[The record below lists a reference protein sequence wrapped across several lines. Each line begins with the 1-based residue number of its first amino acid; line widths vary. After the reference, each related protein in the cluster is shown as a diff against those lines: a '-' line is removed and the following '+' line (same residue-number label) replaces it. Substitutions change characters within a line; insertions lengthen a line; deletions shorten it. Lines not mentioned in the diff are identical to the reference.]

1 MKSARIYKRVS
12 TKEQEEYGFS
22 LPDQD
27 RRLSEY
33 CVRNGIKILGVY
45 QDDCSGKN
53 FERPGFQDLLKDN
66 KQSPAEYILFTKWSR
81 FSRNTADSYQ
91 MINSLSNH
99 GTLVQAIDEPIDLSV
114 PQNYLLLAFHLTMPD
129 VDNKIRSKSTKDG
142 MVESLLQGRYCSAAP
157 VGYINM
163 RDRSGKPIIVPDA
176 ERSYFIYKAFEMMA
190 TGYHSQAEVLQV
202 LNKEGAGI
210 TKTRLSLILQNPLYC
225 GQVHVPAHNGQQA
238 SYVPGIH
245 EPIIDEETFAAVQ
258 DVLKGKRRV
267 VGRKRAVREEYLLKG
282 YLYCNNDHKMTGSC
296 SHGRNDKY
304 HYYHCWN
311 HLHCTRLPT
320 EFVNEAAKSMLMDLQ
335 VSEANKQE
343 LKIIYEAASGPDLS
357 KINKLQREI
366 EKCESRM
373 KVLQFNLMDQHI
385 SGPEFR
391 EMKEELQAE
400 LFRLRNELSRT
411 SDTDAEFTDETGN
424 AITILSN
431 IGEFFN
437 QASVDDKRALISYLC
452 NGITESGSILAPKL
466 WMEKN
471 KCRTAY
477 WNPAVSL
484 LCNTGLGSMS
494 YETLGKRTITT
505 SVPYGD
511 PDGTLLRTD
520 FQSLSNLRLGIKQ
533 LSQLNKLLRA

>member
-1 MKSARIYKRVS
+1 MKTARLYKRVS

-33 CVRNGIKILGVY
+33 CVKNQIKILGVY

-53 FERPGFQDLLKDN
+53 FDRPGFQDLLKEN
-66 KQSPAEYILFTKWSR
+66 KGHPAEYILFTKWSR

-91 MINSLSNH
+91 MINTLGDH

-142 MVESLLQGRYCSAAP
+142 MVESLLQGRYCSSAP
-157 VGYINM
+157 IGYINM
-163 RDRSGKPIIVPDA
+163 RDEGDKPIIVPDA
-176 ERSYFIYKAFEMMA
+176 ERSYFIYKAFDLMA
-190 TGYHSQAEVLQV
+190 TGGYSQNEVREV
-202 LNKEGAGI
+202 LNKEGAKI
-210 TKTRLSLILQNPLYC
+210 TKTRLSVILQNPIYS

-238 SYVPGIH
+238 KYVKGIH
-245 EPIIDEETFAAVQ
+245 EPLVDEETFAMVQ
-258 DVLKGKRRV
+258 DVLKGKNRIK
-267 VGRKRAVREEYLLKG
+267 GRKRKVQDEYLLKG
-282 YLYCNNDHKMTGSC
+282 FLYCSNDHKMTGSC

-320 EFVNEAAKSMLMDLQ
+320 EFVNEAAKTLLMELEVIETNKRDL
-335 VSEANKQE
+335 K
-343 LKIIYEAASGPDLS
+343 LIYDVVGTDLA
-357 KINKLQREI
+357 KINNLQREI

-373 KVLQFNLMDQHI
+373 KVLQVNLMDQHI

-400 LFRLRNELSRT
+400 LFRLRTELSRT
-411 SDTDAEFTDETGN
+411 TTTDAEFTDETGD
-424 AITILSN
+424 AITVLSN

-437 QASVDDKRALISYLC
+437 QSSVDGKRALISYLC
-452 NGITESGSILAPKL
+452 NGITESGSILPPKL

-471 KCRTAY
+471 KCRTAF

-484 LCNTGLGSMS
+484 LCNTGGASMGIK
-494 YETLGKRTITT
+494 TLGQSVITRN
-505 SVPYGD
+505 VPYGD
-511 PDGTLLRTD
+511 PDGTIIRTN
-520 FQSLSNLRLGIKQ
+520 FQNSTNLRLGIKQ
-533 LSQLNKLLRA
+533 LAHLNKLLRA